1 MISPE
6 RLDAMQASWVRLLSS
21 LSVSPATAYPI
32 FDQLVEAHQ
41 QPQRYYHTLEHLA
54 EMFRV
59 FGRLA
64 PLCRNP
70 VAVQLA
76 VWFHDVVYD
85 PKSHDNESRSAA
97 KVFEWLQP
105 LGFSLELLNRVTELV
120 RATAHLNATEPVTD
134 PDTMVLLDADLAILG
149 ASESRYQRYAAD
161 IRKEYAHVTDADYRT
176 GRIGVLNHFLA
187 RLRIYHTTI
196 LQNEGDAPARR
207 NLLAEIEQLQSPS

>member
-6 RLDAMQASWVRLLSS
+6 RLDAMQASWVRLLGS

-41 QPQRYYHTLEHLA
+41 QPHRYYHTLEHLA

-59 FGRLA
+59 FGRMA
-64 PLCRNP
+64 PLCSNP
-70 VAVQLA
+70 AAVQLA
-76 VWFHDVVYD
+76 IWFHDVVYD
-85 PKSHDNESRSAA
+85 PTAHDNESRSAA

-105 LGFSLELLNRVTELV
+105 LGLPLVLLNQVAELV
-120 RATAHLNATEPVTD
+120 TATAHLTATEPVTD

-149 ASESRYQRYAAD
+149 ASEIRYQRYATD
-161 IRKEYAHVTDADYRT
+161 IRKEYAYVPDADYRT

-187 RLRIYHTTI
+187 RLCIYHTTI
-196 LQNEGDAPARR
+196 MHNEGDAPARR
-207 NLLAEIEQLQSPS
+207 NLQAEIDQLQSPS

>member
-6 RLDAMQASWVRLLSS
+6 RLDAMQSAWVRLLGS

-32 FDQLVEAHQ
+32 FDQLVESHQ
-41 QPQRYYHTLEHLA
+41 QPHRYYHTLEHLA

-64 PLCRNP
+64 LLCSNP

-76 VWFHDVVYD
+76 MWFHDVVYD
-85 PKSHDNESRSAA
+85 PTAHDNENQSAA

-105 LGFSLELLNRVTELV
+105 LDLPLELLIQGAELV
-120 RATAHLNATEPVTD
+120 KATAHLTATEPVTD

-161 IRKEYAHVTDADYRT
+161 IRKEYGHISDADYRT
-176 GRIGVLNHFLA
+176 GRIGVLNRFLT
-187 RLRIYHTTI
+187 RPRIYHTTAMH
-196 LQNEGDAPARR
+196 NEGDAPARQ
-207 NLLAEIEQLQSPS
+207 NLQAEIERLQSLS